1 MIARIDWR
9 HIGLPSG
16 ILVVSLLAF
25 FGLKSLKSPPEER
38 IVDDQRPIVITRILE
53 ESPSKFDIIVDGTVE
68 PKREIMVAAE
78 VAGQVITKSDAC
90 DAGQYVEA
98 STLLMEIEPDKF
110 ELEVKR
116 SRNLV
121 QQAEAEVKR
130 LEQEQ
135 LNNVAMIEIHRRDAE
150 LREAELKRVDQLHNQ
165 GTMSEG
171 ERDRTEIEAIQARVA
186 LQQLINTQSLL
197 PSNIDKARAE
207 LELRQ
212 AQLETA
218 EIDLTNTKVT
228 APISGYVSSDPV
240 EVRQYV
246 TPGTTLVHIEDT
258 SSVEV
263 HCNLRVDDLYWLWS
277 TAGQMPEVE
286 QEAGKPYYQA
296 PPAEATVIYKLGQR
310 EVTWPGKLTRYAGQ
324 GIDEQT
330 RTVPCLVEVT
340 NPRRESATNWPPT
353 LVRGMFVN
361 VAFHAAPKTPILR
374 LPAEA
379 VHLNNEVW
387 TLDGDKLRIH
397 EVQVAKMLPD
407 WVLIRADETDL
418 QVGDKLIV
426 SPLATAIDGM
436 SVKEKDTP

>member
-9 HIGLPSG
+9 HIGLPAG

-25 FGLKSLKSPPEER
+25 LGLKSMKAPPEER
-38 IVDDQRPIVITRILE
+38 EVEDQRPLVITRVLE
-53 ESPSKFDIIVDGTVE
+53 ESPSQFDIIVDGTVE
-68 PKREIMVAAE
+68 PKRELTVAAE
-78 VAGQVITKSDAC
+78 VAGQVITKSEVC
-90 DAGQYVEA
+90 DAGKYVEA
-98 STLLMEIEPDKF
+98 NTLLMEIEPDKF

-116 SRNLV
+116 ARNLV

-135 LNNVAMIEIHRRDAE
+135 LNNVAMLEINRRDAE
-150 LREAELKRVDQLHNQ
+150 LREAELKRVDQLHEQ
-165 GTMSEG
+165 GTVSEG
-171 ERDRTEIEAIQARVA
+171 ERDRTEVEAIQARVA
-186 LQQLINTQSLL
+186 LQQLMNTQALL
-197 PSNIDKARAE
+197 PSSIDKARAE

-218 EIDLTNTKVT
+218 EIDLANTRVL
-228 APISGYVSSDPV
+228 APISGYISSDPV

-246 TPGTTLVHIEDT
+246 TPGTALVTIEDT
-258 SSVEV
+258 SSMEV

-277 TAGQMPEVE
+277 TAGRMPQVE
-286 QEAGKPYYQA
+286 QEAGRPYYEA
-296 PPAEATVIYKLGQR
+296 PPAEATVIYRLGQR
-310 EVTWPGKLTRYAGQ
+310 EVSWPGKLTSYAGR
-324 GIDEQT
+324 GIDEET
-330 RTVPCLVEVT
+330 RTVPCLVEVS
-340 NPRRESATNWPPT
+340 NPRREAATNWPPT

-361 VAFHAAPKTPILR
+361 VAFHAAPETPILR

-387 TLDGDKLRIH
+387 TLEGDKLRIH

-407 WVLIRADETDL
+407 WILVRADETDL
-418 QVGDKLIV
+418 KVGDQLIV

-436 SVKEKDTP
+436 SIREKDTP